1 MGQAHKR
8 HYDRYTLEFKKTAVR
23 LADLPTVSA
32 IDIADTLGIHV
43 VMLYRWRMDSFVQ
56 KTQNMMVLM
65 S

>member
-43 VMLYRWRMDSFVQ
+43 VMLYRCEWILSFR
-56 KTQNMMVLM
+56 KHKI
-65 S
+65 